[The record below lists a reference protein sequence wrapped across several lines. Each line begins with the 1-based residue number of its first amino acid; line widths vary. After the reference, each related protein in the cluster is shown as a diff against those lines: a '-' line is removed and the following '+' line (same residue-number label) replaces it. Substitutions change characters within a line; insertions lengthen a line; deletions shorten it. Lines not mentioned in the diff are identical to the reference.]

1 LNAGAEDFIVK
12 PLQSKDVQ
20 RLRSCST
27 ARSNKGSAP
36 REAVAKRTTPMPP
49 PSDQHHAAAASASV
63 RRGHFAGV
71 AMVRTPPP
79 APALAEEN
87 REGKIF
93 IMRFA
98 AVAAGPALV
107 ERGALA
113 VLAAARQARP
123 AGVRRAVP
131 GPDPAQMVVRR
142 WPLAVPVMRLS
153 PDPEQQQWCRAVLF
167 R

>member
-1 LNAGAEDFIVK
+1 
-12 PLQSKDVQ
+12 
-20 RLRSCST
+20 
-27 ARSNKGSAP
+27 
-36 REAVAKRTTPMPP
+36 
-49 PSDQHHAAAASASV
+49 
-63 RRGHFAGV
+63 
-71 AMVRTPPP
+71 MVRTPP

-142 WPLAVPVMRLS
+142 RPLALPVMRLS